1 MAKMKDPSVKRE
13 KPISRANRPKRI
25 SSDKLS
31 ELAGI
36 PEGKHQEAQEI
47 QMSVSA
53 HLKPGEP
60 HPLGI
65 WSGGCYY
72 VATSRPTN
80 KYKYGTYWRLVKCV
94 T

>member
-1 MAKMKDPSVKRE
+1 MAE
-13 KPISRANRPKRI
+13 KSPVDTDSLNEP
-25 SSDKLS
+25 
-31 ELAGI
+31 AGI
-36 PEGKHQEAQEI
+36 PEGKLAEALSI
-47 QMSVSA
+47 QMSVAKS
-53 HLKPGEP
+53 LKHDEP

-72 VATSRPTN
+72 VTTNKPTN